1 MHLEKEL
8 LRTLSFY
15 DPMSLEHIF
24 LDLDKSYLDV
34 NEDLTTEDLLKSLDK
49 LTTQNLIK
57 VVQHDDQKMW
67 IRVAP
72 KKSIFSRL
80 KRFISTF

>member
-1 MHLEKEL
+1 MYLEKEL

-15 DPMSLEHIF
+15 EPMSLEHIF

-34 NEDLTTEDLLKSLDK
+34 NENLTTEDLLKSLEK
-49 LTTQNLIK
+49 LVKKTLIK
-57 VVQHDDQKMW
+57 VVEQDDQKMW

-72 KKSIFSRL
+72 KESLFKRF
-80 KRFISTF
+80 KRFISSF